1 MVKIRTSAQETEDRS
16 QPVHVCIHT
25 LWRTPDG
32 VGMEPFLRDVL
43 AASLFSAAAN
53 ICTSH
58 FVVGKDVELFCKT
71 LSLNVKIFIKRPCG
85 RQLLKHLPASLWLLG
100 RLRDSRS
107 SAWRT
112 RR

>member
-1 MVKIRTSAQETEDRS
+1 MVKIRTRAQEMEDRS

-25 LWRTPDG
+25 LWRTHDG
-32 VGMEPFLRDVL
+32 VGMEPFLRDVP
-43 AASLFSAAAN
+43 AAAAN

-58 FVVGKDVELFCKT
+58 FVVGNDVELFCKT